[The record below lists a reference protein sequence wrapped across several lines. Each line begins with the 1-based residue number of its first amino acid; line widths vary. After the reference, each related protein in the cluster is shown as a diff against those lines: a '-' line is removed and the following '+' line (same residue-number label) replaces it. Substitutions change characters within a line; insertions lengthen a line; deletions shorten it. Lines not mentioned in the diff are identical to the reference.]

1 MLHNHK
7 YFLLLLF
14 TLFGVLLNSFPVVA
28 EKKTYEYKIKGND
41 EPVLLTEEGEEG
53 DSDGR
58 TYRFSSLTHY
68 YLRME
73 SQEGVSY
80 NNCNCDDCSH
90 EASSSSQS
98 QGHRTSCPAHSIFS
112 YRFSVDRTGN
122 TEANADPERNNAEGG
137 KTMAMN
143 LNDILRPLIEYFKS
157 HRGSRK
163 ITEYFFEDSRQRTL
177 ERLRV
182 STSTCFPNCRKTV
195 CQSCQS
201 HFLPTAAYFSKR
213 MAVFIPP
220 AVLINSPDSETPD
233 ISPLAYILNPDST
246 SDGQGYPEE
255 ISFELLFLRMDDAQS
270 SREVEDGIVGNYRIN
285 LFDGQFRLTIPR
297 ENASDFEVTG
307 NIFPEP
313 FERPRFERRPLG
325 GPPRRR
331 MDSMFIPSMDPPEG
345 PRFGGYH
352 SHIMRRGE
360 SMTEEERRQFRL
372 LPKADA
378 PEVPIESATLPDP
391 DEGSNSGIMV
401 YEATVI
407 LLFLILTFSEWA
419 DI

>member
-7 YFLLLLF
+7 HSLLLLF
-14 TLFGVLLNSFPVVA
+14 TLFGVLLNSFPAVA
-28 EKKTYEYKIKGND
+28 EKKTYEYKIKGSD
-41 EPVLLTEEGEEG
+41 EPVLLTEEGEE
-53 DSDGR
+53 DSNDR

-80 NNCNCDDCSH
+80 NNCDCNCDDYSH

-98 QGHRTSCPAHSIFS
+98 RWHRTSCFAHGIFS

-122 TEANADPERNNAEGG
+122 TEANADPDRNNAGG
-137 KTMAMN
+137 AKTMAMN

-163 ITEYFFEDSRQRTL
+163 ITEYFFKDSRQRTQ
-177 ERLRV
+177 ERLRA

-195 CQSCQS
+195 CKSCQS

-213 MAVFIPP
+213 MAVLIPP

-246 SDGQGYPEE
+246 SDGQGYPEV

-285 LFDGQFRLTIPR
+285 LSDGQFRLTIPR

-313 FERPRFERRPLG
+313 FERSRFARRRLG
-325 GPPRRR
+325 GPSFRRG
-331 MDSMFIPSMDPPEG
+331 MFIPSMDPPEG
-345 PRFGGYH
+345 PRLGGCH

-372 LPKADA
+372 LPKCDA

-391 DEGSNSGIMV
+391 DEGPNSGIMV
-401 YEATVI
+401 YEATVM
-407 LLFLILTFSEWA
+407 LLFLIVTFSEWA
-419 DI
+419 GI